1 MENRIFYYALVVSLV
16 IHIIVINFLSFSKV
30 IVREPKRMKQLE
42 VTYNKVKPKQVTAK
56 QKPEKSIKSLKE
68 QKKTKKVDILSKDNK
83 HLPSFSQNIKDM
95 TKLSGKLK
103 LDKKRAPLIKTMDM
117 NRQISVPMFKAEK
130 ISNPKYLSY
139 NQSIRQKIKRRAY
152 SFVNHPDFEEGEIY
166 LTFAL
171 VANGT
176 LRQVKI
182 IESKTKANEYLRN
195 VGLRSIRESA
205 PFEAFPKDLSYPELT
220 FNIVISFEVSE

>member
-1 MENRIFYYALVVSLV
+1 MENRTFYYASVVSLV
-16 IHIIVINFLSFSKV
+16 IHIVVIIFLSFSQV
-30 IVREPKRMKQLE
+30 IVKEPKLVKQLE
-42 VTYNKVKPKQVTAK
+42 VTYNKIKPKKVVLK
-56 QKPEKSIKSLKE
+56 KKPAKSIKSLKE
-68 QKKTKKVDILSKDNK
+68 AKKTKKVEILSKDNK
-83 HLPSFSQNIKDM
+83 HLPSFSKNIKDM

-117 NRQISVPMFKAEK
+117 NRQISVPMFKSEK

-171 VANGT
+171 ADNGT
-176 LRQVKI
+176 LIQVKI
-182 IESKTKANEYLRN
+182 IEAKSEANEYLRN

-205 PFEAFPKDLSYPELT
+205 PFAAFPKDLDYPELT
-220 FNIVISFEVSE
+220 FNIVISFEISE